1 MLAFV
6 CLASFAFV
14 RLLRAPARRGRMR
27 FLRFLWDFVVG
38 DDPLV
43 AAGVVLAVAITALV
57 EVWWLLPFAVLVLLY
72 VSLRRA
78 SA

>member
-1 MLAFV
+1 V
-6 CLASFAFV
+6 SFF
-14 RLLRAPARRGRMR
+14 R
-27 FLRFLWDFVVG
+27 FFWDFVVG

-43 AAGVVLAVAITALV
+43 AAGVVLAIAITALL
-57 EVWWLLPFAVLVLLY
+57 EVWWLLPFAVVVLLY

>member
-1 MLAFV
+1 V
-6 CLASFAFV
+6 SFF
-14 RLLRAPARRGRMR
+14 R
-27 FLRFLWDFVVG
+27 FFWDFVVG

-43 AAGVVLAVAITALV
+43 AAGVVLATAITALL
-57 EVWWLLPFAVLVLLY
+57 EVWWLLPFAVVVLLY

>member
-1 MLAFV
+1 
-6 CLASFAFV
+6 
-14 RLLRAPARRGRMR
+14 MR

-43 AAGVVLAVAITALV
+43 AAGVVVALAVTAVL
-57 EVWWLLPFAVLVLLY
+57 EVWWLLPVAVLGLLY

-78 SA
+78 AA

>member
-1 MLAFV
+1 V
-6 CLASFAFV
+6 SFF
-14 RLLRAPARRGRMR
+14 
-27 FLRFLWDFVVG
+27 RFLWDFIVG

-43 AAGVVLAVAITALV
+43 AAGVVLAVAITELL
-57 EVWWLLPFAVLVLLY
+57 EVWWLLPFAALALLY

>member
-1 MLAFV
+1 V
-6 CLASFAFV
+6 SFF
-14 RLLRAPARRGRMR
+14 R
-27 FLRFLWDFVVG
+27 FFWDFVVC

-43 AAGVVLAVAITALV
+43 AAGVVLAIAITALL
-57 EVWWLLPFAVLVLLY
+57 EVWWLLPFAVVVLLY

>member
-1 MLAFV
+1 V
-6 CLASFAFV
+6 S
-14 RLLRAPARRGRMR
+14 LLG

-38 DDPLV
+38 DDPFV
-43 AAGVVLAVAITALV
+43 AAGVVVALAVTALL

-78 SA
+78 QA